1 MLAEMVVGDPQEA
14 ARLIAEGRSV
24 VLIVEEETTP
34 VAGWGAGP
42 GRLAL
47 LVGSLADPAAWA
59 AGRAMAAE
67 LFGGDGGDRHA

>member
-1 MLAEMVVGDPQEA
+1 MVVGDPQEA

-24 VLIVEEETTP
+24 VLIVEEERTP
-34 VAGWGAGP
+34 VSGLGAGP

-47 LVGSLADPAAWA
+47 LVGSPADPVAWE

-67 LFGGDGGDRHA
+67 LFGRDEGEPHA